1 MVYTPPPG
9 FVEQTQQP
17 QSRYDWK
24 REATHFGGRH
34 QHHQVPYDF
43 IGKRKWKRCNPL
55 GKILF
60 FAFLYR
66 FFPCFATFVT
76 IATIIKLATRSPPHA
91 RFAIPALFIAGSMFL
106 PGFRMILAI
115 VFHIIFHIIG
125 YIVLGV
131 AFFLGAAF
139 LGGFLTE
146 ATITSLRVFAPRSK
160 NWKRWNHFRNRFSK
174 RIFSPQHPPHHYPRH
189 PPHHPPHSP
198 PYSPPHAHNEQYGH
212 WKHE

>member
-9 FVEQTQQP
+9 FVEETQQS
-17 QSRYDWK
+17 QSGYDWK

-43 IGKRKWKRCNPL
+43 IGKRKWKRCNPF

-66 FFPCFATFVT
+66 FFPCIATFVT
-76 IATIIKLATRSPPHA
+76 IATIIKLATRSPPSK
-91 RFAIPALFIAGSMFL
+91 RFAIPAFFIAGSMFL
-106 PGFRMILAI
+106 PGFRLILAI
-115 VFHIIFHIIG
+115 AFHIIG
-125 YIVLGV
+125 YVVLG
-131 AFFLGAAF
+131 AMFCLGAAF

-146 ATITSLRVFAPRSK
+146 ATITSLRVFAPGSK
-160 NWKRWNHFRNRFSK
+160 NWKQWNHFRVPHHFRNRFSK
-174 RIFSPQHPPHHYPRH
+174 RIFSPQYPPRH
-189 PPHHPPHSP
+189 PPHHPPH
-198 PYSPPHAHNEQYGH
+198 SPPHAHNEQYGH